1 MLASVTC
8 DNKDAVLTDRTWQC
22 ADEPNNNWHDPSSMG
37 QNVLTESD
45 VVKER
50 LLRGLVVHWKQAE
63 IPKQL
68 HKGKPGKHGAY
79 IWAGASE
86 CILDQDGN
94 EACVPPLSVFCRKVI
109 NTETL
114 ASRPAPAPQPPSE
127 DAGGSGGSGGGG
139 GGISVEAALLV
150 VVVLLLLLLLAV
162 VVMAVENPSSSQNAA
177 REPSFGV

>member
-8 DNKDAVLTDRTWQC
+8 GNKDAVLTDTTWQC

-37 QNVLTESD
+37 QNVLTED
-45 VVKER
+45 VVKE
-50 LLRGLVVHWKQAE
+50 VVHWKQAE

-68 HKGKPGKHGAY
+68 HKGKPGKHGDY

-114 ASRPAPAPQPPSE
+114 ANRTTAAEVPPPHPPS
-127 DAGGSGGSGGGG
+127 
-139 GGISVEAALLV
+139 
-150 VVVLLLLLLLAV
+150 LAK
-162 VVMAVENPSSSQNAA
+162 P
-177 REPSFGV
+177 